1 MFFFKA
7 RTDAPCLIESL
18 GGNTL
23 TAFSQ
28 HKLSLSK
35 HAFAIG
41 DYNSNFR
48 ILLIPP
54 NFVNALNEEI
64 QYFEIFINREILR
77 KQSLFEWQKKWLEK
91 NQDIIG
97 ARIEAANK
105 TKADFEKLENQ
116 KKHEEEF
123 KNRQAAE
130 ELRKKNL
137 KDSKK
142 IVFDLPE
149 RLEAKWDEM
158 NFKRQMKILMIRKR
172 VDPELLAKQTKPKKD
187 IIKYNEEKKIA
198 IKESFMKIDEDIA
211 SIRARLLPMETKETD
226 RLELVNEL
234 VEGILTEELS
244 YEQIEIEALE
254 WLQTNQIIPNIT
266 NSEIIKRGRQRREL
280 INVSVGSNIIH
291 RNQYKKIK
299 KNRRLSQI
307 KEEVSLEN
315 IHKKS
320 VTFSENLK
328 TNEIF

>member
-1 MFFFKA
+1 MF
-7 RTDAPCLIESL
+7 D
-18 GGNTL
+18 
-23 TAFSQ
+23 
-28 HKLSLSK
+28 
-35 HAFAIG
+35 
-41 DYNSNFR
+41 
-48 ILLIPP
+48 
-54 NFVNALNEEI
+54 
-64 QYFEIFINREILR
+64 
-77 KQSLFEWQKKWLEK
+77 WQKKWLEK

-105 TKADFEKLENQ
+105 TKADFDRLENQ
-116 KKHEEEF
+116 KKHEQDL
-123 KNRQAAE
+123 KNRQIAE
-130 ELRKKNL
+130 ELRKKAL

-158 NFKRQMKILMIRKR
+158 NFKRQMKILMIRKM

-211 SIRARLLPMETKETD
+211 SIRARLLPIETKETD

-234 VEGILTEELS
+234 VEGIFNEELC
-244 YEQIEIEALE
+244 YDEIESEALG
-254 WLQTNQIIPNIT
+254 WLQINEIIPNIT

-280 INVSVGSNIIH
+280 INISVGSNTIH

-299 KNRRLSQI
+299 KSRRLSQI

>member
-1 MFFFKA
+1 M
-7 RTDAPCLIESL
+7 S
-18 GGNTL
+18 
-23 TAFSQ
+23 
-28 HKLSLSK
+28 
-35 HAFAIG
+35 
-41 DYNSNFR
+41 
-48 ILLIPP
+48 
-54 NFVNALNEEI
+54 
-64 QYFEIFINREILR
+64 
-77 KQSLFEWQKKWLEK
+77 EWQKKWLEK

-244 YEQIEIEALE
+244 YEQIESEALE

-280 INVSVGSNIIH
+280 INISVGSNTIH

-328 TNEIF
+328 TNEII